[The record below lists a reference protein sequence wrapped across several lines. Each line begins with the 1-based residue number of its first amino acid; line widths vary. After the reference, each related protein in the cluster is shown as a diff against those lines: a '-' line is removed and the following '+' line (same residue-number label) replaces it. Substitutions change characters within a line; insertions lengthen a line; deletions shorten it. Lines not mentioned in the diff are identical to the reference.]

1 MANTLFIGKVYLQ
14 FDELPS
20 TNDYALELLA
30 KSKPPEG
37 IVIRAASQS
46 AGRGQFGSQWES
58 QVGKNLLISII
69 LYPNWLPASE
79 QFRLSEATALA
90 VWETINHALSS
101 EKPAKALPKVRI
113 KWPNDLCIG
122 NRKAGGILI
131 QNSIKGE
138 RLESTVIGIG
148 LNINQL
154 EFPEALPNA
163 TSLARTSGLTFDP
176 DAVAERLFACLERR
190 YLQLKQGQSEA
201 IRTDYHAHLLGL
213 GAVRSFARPDGTR
226 FQGIIQGVAADGH
239 LLLEG
244 PNGIEQCAVKSVRML

>member
-37 IVIRAASQS
+37 TAIRAASQS

-58 QVGKNLLISII
+58 QAGKNLLISII
-69 LYPNWLPASE
+69 LFPKWLLASE

-90 VWETINHALSS
+90 VWETIMDALDSANLT
-101 EKPAKALPKVRI
+101 KRLPKIRI

-122 NRKAGGILI
+122 NRKVGGILI

-138 RLESTVIGIG
+138 RLESSVVGIG

-154 EFPEALPNA
+154 EFPESLPNA
-163 TSLARTSGLTFDP
+163 TSLALVSGLNFDP
-176 DAVAERLFACLERR
+176 GAVADRLFSCLERR
-190 YLQLKQGQSEA
+190 YLQLKQGQNEA

-213 GAVRSFARPDGTR
+213 GAVRTFARADGTR
-226 FQGIIQGVAADGH
+226 FQGIIQGVASDGH

-244 PNGIEQCAVKSVRML
+244 PNGIEQYAVKSVRML